1 VTRVMRS
8 GLLHKKKPQK
18 NHKAKSL
25 IIQIWSDEIEKKK
38 SSTAPSGIARSAAL
52 KIKETFDF

>member
-1 VTRVMRS
+1 MRS